1 MKIEGLKTLFIDID
15 GTLIIHHGTPN
26 SQTKFAPELLPGVL
40 EKFGEWNMKGYQIIL
55 VTGRRESERA
65 TTIKQLEEAG
75 IVYDMLITGINRGER
90 ILINDNKPNSDW
102 PTARA
107 ICVKRNFGITDVE
120 L

>member
-15 GTLIIHHGTPN
+15 GTLIHHYGIPN
-26 SQTKFAPELLPGVL
+26 SQTKFPPQILPGVT

-55 VTGRRESERA
+55 VTGRRESEREV
-65 TTIKQLEEAG
+65 TIKQLEEAG
-75 IVYDMLITGINRGER
+75 IVYDVLITSVNRGER
-90 ILINDNKPNSDW
+90 ILINDTKPNSNW

-107 ICVKRNFGITDVE
+107 ICVKRNFGITDIE